1 MRLLA
6 PFSVR
11 QKLLAVVLLTTLT
24 ALLVAIAVMVGF
36 DLRNYRQSLI
46 SDMPTQADLLGRTTA
61 PALTFD
67 DPRVAQENLELLHY
81 RPQIRAAAIYN
92 ARGKIFASYS
102 GTDGREVPK
111 LPEADVTRIEGNE
124 LVLFKRI
131 VDSREI
137 LGTVYL
143 RADYE
148 LYDRLVGY
156 LGIAAIVAAI
166 AMLVAYVLSR
176 QLQHIVTSPLLAIA
190 EVAREVTEKRA
201 FSLRAPKLSK
211 DEIGMLAESF
221 NTMLAEIERATR
233 DLQASNEVLGREIAE
248 HNRAEQEILRL
259 NRELEQRVKE
269 RTAQL
274 EYTNGELEA
283 FCYSVSHDLRA
294 PLRAIDGFS
303 QALLE
308 DFPKDVPEEA
318 RRYLSRIRSSTQRM
332 GQLIED
338 LLNLSRV
345 SRGSLERRDA
355 DISELA
361 RQVVTELQ
369 TREPQRKVDIS
380 VWDGMR
386 ANADSRLLRAAL
398 ENLIG
403 NAWKFSS
410 KTDKPRIEIG
420 SLSDDGRAVFYVR
433 DNGAGFD
440 MAYANKLFGA
450 FQRLHSGNEYQG
462 TGIGLATVQRIVHRH
477 GGRIRSDFSMPDFDG
492 LAALKIARD
501 FAPRVPFIFVS
512 GTIGEERAIEAIRLG
527 ATDYVLKDNL
537 RRLGTA
543 LRRALAEARDRE
555 RVRAAEEERA
565 RLVEILEATSDYV
578 GMSDPQG
585 RRIYLN
591 AAGRKLTGVPEH
603 PAQGALSPE
612 IHPGWVREI
621 IQSEALPAAA
631 RDGLWQGETA
641 MLNSEGKEIPV
652 SQVVIAHRAPDGGI
666 RFFSTIARDIS
677 ERK

>member
-46 SDMPTQADLLGRTTA
+46 SDMTTQADLLGRTTA

-67 DPRVAQENLELLHY
+67 DPRVAQENLELLRY

-92 ARGKIFASYS
+92 ARGKMFASYS
-102 GTDGREVPK
+102 NKDSGEFPK
-111 LPEADVTRIEGNE
+111 LPEADGTRVEGNE
-124 LVLFKRI
+124 LVLFKR
-131 VDSREI
+131 VVGNREI

-156 LGIAAIVAAI
+156 LGIAAVVAAI

-259 NRELEQRVKE
+259 NTELEQRVKE

-274 EYTNGELEA
+274 EFTNGELEA

-318 RRYLSRIRSSTQRM
+318 QRYLSRIRSSTQRM

-345 SRGSLERRDA
+345 SRGGLERRDA
-355 DISELA
+355 DVTELA
-361 RQVVTELQ
+361 RQVVSELQ
-369 TREPQRKVDIS
+369 NREPQRKVDIS
-380 VWDGMR
+380 IWDGMR
-386 ANADSRLLRAAL
+386 ANADSRLLRA
-398 ENLIG
+398 
-403 NAWKFSS
+403 
-410 KTDKPRIEIG
+410 DKPRIEIG

-477 GGRIRSDFSMPDFDG
+477 GGRIWADAKPGKGAAFYFTLESDG
-492 LAALKIARD
+492 VEKAGRD
-501 FAPRVPFIFVS
+501 M
-512 GTIGEERAIEAIRLG
+512 
-527 ATDYVLKDNL
+527 
-537 RRLGTA
+537 
-543 LRRALAEARDRE
+543 AEAQ
-555 RVRAAEEERA
+555 A
-565 RLVEILEATSDYV
+565 
-578 GMSDPQG
+578 
-585 RRIYLN
+585 
-591 AAGRKLTGVPEH
+591 
-603 PAQGALSPE
+603 
-612 IHPGWVREI
+612 
-621 IQSEALPAAA
+621 
-631 RDGLWQGETA
+631 
-641 MLNSEGKEIPV
+641 
-652 SQVVIAHRAPDGGI
+652 
-666 RFFSTIARDIS
+666 
-677 ERK
+677 